1 MENGLGLVYLEGSSH
16 LSFINSTFTERLLCA
31 RASKLSTG
39 ASGVR
44 HSTCRPGTLSLLKD
58 TSNYRHN
65 KGDNGY
71 RGSGVGEDG
80 RVF

>member
-44 HSTCRPGTLSLLKD
+44 HSTCRPGTRSLLKD
-58 TSNYRHN
+58 ASNYRHN
-65 KGDNGY
+65 KDDDGY
-71 RGSGVGEDG
+71 RGSGVGENG